1 VVFMI
6 GKMIAVVLVVLLVLV
21 SFAYVYQNMAQD
33 AVEFE
38 RGNVVP
44 EPVAMVDYGTV
55 PVFSENLRFNH
66 NDISYFI
73 EDDCNDVRRS
83 AMIEAFG
90 LFEEAMGI
98 VLFYEVRRNAD
109 IDVGCSDDYIK
120 VGERLFAAGEGGPS
134 RIINTSVF
142 KTIEK
147 GKIVLYDEPRCDR
160 PTVEIHE
167 LGHVFGFDHS
177 SDPKNIM
184 YNVSNC
190 EQEIS
195 DDMVELIVGLYSI
208 EALADATIKDVKAV
222 TKGKYLDFNITVLN
236 EGLIGIDGIN
246 LTIFVDGEEVQVMEL
261 GEIGIG
267 YGRTLKATNVR
278 LPSGGVEKIDFVVD
292 NEDAVRE
299 FNEGNNFVSMEMKL

>member
-1 VVFMI
+1 MI
-6 GKMIAVVLVVLLVLV
+6 WKIVTVMVVVLLILFSVA
-21 SFAYVYQNMAQD
+21 FVYQNVPGE

-44 EPVAMVDYGTV
+44 EPVALIDYGAV

-73 EDDCNDVRRS
+73 DGGCNSVRRS
-83 AMIEAFG
+83 AMVEAFG
-90 LFEEAMGI
+90 LFAERMGI
-98 VLFYEVRRNAD
+98 VSFYEVSGDAD
-109 IDVGCSDDYIK
+109 IDVGCSDDYIE
-120 VGERLFAAGEGGPS
+120 VGEQLFAAGEGGPS

-147 GKIVLYDEPRCDR
+147 GKIVLYDEPRCET
-160 PTVEIHE
+160 PNVEIHE

-177 SDPKNIM
+177 PNPQNIM
-184 YNVSNC
+184 YNISRC
-190 EQEIS
+190 DQKIS
-195 DDMVELIVGLYSI
+195 DDMVDLIFELYSI
-208 EALADATIKDVKAV
+208 EALADASIREVKAV
-222 TKGKYLDFNITVLN
+222 TRGRYLDFNITVLN
-236 EGLIGIDGIN
+236 EGLIGIDDIN

-278 LPSGGVEKIDFVVD
+278 LPSSGIEKIDFVVD
-292 NEDAVRE
+292 SEGSVE
-299 FNEGNNFVSMEMKL
+299 ELNEGNNVVVMTVGSR